1 MVFLT
6 RKGRELSVNKTQ
18 KQGSDGTA
26 LSGEVVSS
34 VSDDS
39 IVNETGHLSSGEV
52 YLVVFA

>member
-26 LSGEVVSS
+26 LSGEAVSS

-52 YLVVFA
+52 CLVVFA